1 MLIAFWICGS
11 RIPVSITS
19 LPYKLGEIMIHVTDI
34 EKWLDLLKESKD
46 ELLKIYG
53 ERAIKG
59 IPLYHKLVRE
69 IEKSKEK

>member
-1 MLIAFWICGS
+1 
-11 RIPVSITS
+11 
-19 LPYKLGEIMIHVTDI
+19 MIHVTDI